1 MRIGSALMALSLLT
15 ACSAKPA
22 EDMQPAADKGTEK
35 QIEKDA
41 KSIEQAA
48 DEATKLIEEDA
59 RSDTPPAPK

>member
-1 MRIGSALMALSLLT
+1 MKMPCTLIALSLLVG
-15 ACSAKPA
+15 CSKQPA
-22 EDMQPAADKGTEK
+22 DDMQPVASKGTEQ

-59 RSDTPPAPK
+59 RNETPLPR

>member
-1 MRIGSALMALSLLT
+1 MKMPCTLIALSLLA
-15 ACSAKPA
+15 ACSKQPA
-22 EDMQPAADKGTEK
+22 EDMQPVANKGTEQ

-59 RSDTPPAPK
+59 RNETPLKQ

>member
-1 MRIGSALMALSLLT
+1 MKVRSILLALCVLS
-15 ACSAKPA
+15 ACSK
-22 EDMQPAADKGTEK
+22 QPADDIQPVASKGKEQ

-59 RSDTPPAPK
+59 RNETPPPQ

>member
-1 MRIGSALMALSLLT
+1 MKMPCTLIALSLLV
-15 ACSAKPA
+15 ACSKQPA
-22 EDMQPAADKGTEK
+22 DDMQPIASKGTER

-59 RSDTPPAPK
+59 RSETPLPQ